1 MMFRLIAEPLTEV
14 DWKPFGWLPLADTNP
29 ADGVDRLHFEWSDVH
44 VNLIQHRLDEIPQTD
59 NGLVCEIMFHHL
71 THTQAL
77 LVINCPA
84 VIVVAEPLTEFS
96 APDASEHLRAFL
108 LQPHDS
114 LVLHRG
120 TWHWGP
126 FPVSEPRVDLY
137 NVQGL
142 RWAEDNDE
150 TNLAELGLATEVITG
165 NRA

>member
-1 MMFRLIAEPLTEV
+1 
-14 DWKPFGWLPLADTNP
+14 
-29 ADGVDRLHFEWSDVH
+29 
-44 VNLIQHRLDEIPQTD
+44 
-59 NGLVCEIMFHHL
+59 
-71 THTQAL
+71 
-77 LVINCPA
+77 
-84 VIVVAEPLTEFS
+84 
-96 APDASEHLRAFL
+96 

-150 TNLAELGLATEVITG
+150 TNLAALGLATEVITG
-165 NRA
+165 DRA